1 MSQLNMSLV
10 TTTSV
15 LSMLGALLIIITF
28 VAFRDV
34 RTPLR
39 KIIVFL
45 SIADFVEA
53 FGNLFG
59 LMMPPVAPPDVDWP
73 CRLQSFL
80 TSSSALSSFLWSVIV
95 AYYLYMALVKGNPEV
110 VERQLLLVHVVCWGF
125 PLTLNGVLLYMKK
138 LGNSRDAMT
147 AGWCWIHVK
156 ANSIEEQRR
165 ELITWMLVDGKLVEI
180 SCYFIV
186 MILYSAVRFEIRKQ
200 LVQHDVTLTP
210 SAKQAAEVARA
221 ADRKLLIIPILF
233 IVLRL
238 WGTIRFFMFIAGR
251 FNKDEASLLDKI
263 LISLQGIGDSA
274 QGFVNC
280 ILFCVFT
287 TKVRR
292 HLINIICCIPAPSHI
307 NERAALLRREEP
319 PPRQPAR
326 IYVR

>member
-1 MSQLNMSLV
+1 MTGNLEGSCHRCTTSDVSPMVPINNHSSVYNCTGYQKYAMSQLNMSLV

-156 ANSIEEQRR
+156 GMWCLLKGVSYTLFMYVKI
-165 ELITWMLVDGKLVEI
+165 
-180 SCYFIV
+180 
-186 MILYSAVRFEIRKQ
+186 YSY
-200 LVQHDVTLTP
+200 
-210 SAKQAAEVARA
+210 
-221 ADRKLLIIPILF
+221 
-233 IVLRL
+233 
-238 WGTIRFFMFIAGR
+238 
-251 FNKDEASLLDKI
+251 
-263 LISLQGIGDSA
+263 
-274 QGFVNC
+274 
-280 ILFCVFT
+280 
-287 TKVRR
+287 
-292 HLINIICCIPAPSHI
+292 
-307 NERAALLRREEP
+307 
-319 PPRQPAR
+319 
-326 IYVR
+326 IYM